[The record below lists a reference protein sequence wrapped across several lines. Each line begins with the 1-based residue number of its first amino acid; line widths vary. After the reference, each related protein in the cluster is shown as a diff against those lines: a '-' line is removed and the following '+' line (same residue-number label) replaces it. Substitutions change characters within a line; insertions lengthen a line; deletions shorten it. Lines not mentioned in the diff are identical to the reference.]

1 MTNKTLQTMKTL
13 TEQERMYV
21 LTANKK
27 DSGVAYLCW
36 FFFGVH
42 YFYLNKPLTNIIYWL
57 TLGGL
62 GIWAIIDLFRMPSM
76 VREHNEDSVQNA
88 VHEAKVIYSD
98 EDVSCETESKEEQ
111 TNWTNIFVWIA
122 ILFVM
127 CALCNGDYG
136 FLLTLILWI
145 VDRFTHCISNAVN
158 AIIK

>member
-27 DSGVAYLCW
+27 DVGVSYLCW

-62 GIWAIIDLFRMPSM
+62 GIWAIIDLFRIPSM
-76 VREHNEDSVQNA
+76 VREHNEESVQNA
-88 VHEAKVIYSD
+88 VREAKVIYSD
-98 EDVSCETESKEEQ
+98 EDVYCETESKEEQ
-111 TNWTNIFVWIA
+111 TDWTNIFVWVA

-127 CALCNGDYG
+127 CALCNGGYG
-136 FLLTLILWI
+136 FILTLILWI

>member
-1 MTNKTLQTMKTL
+1 MTRETLKAMKNL

-27 DSGVAYLCW
+27 DTGVAYLCW

-62 GIWAIIDLFRMPSM
+62 GIWAIIDLFRIPTM
-76 VREHNEDSVQNA
+76 VQARNA
-88 VHEAKVIYSD
+88 ENIQDAVNEAKFIYSD
-98 EDVSCETESKEEQ
+98 TVDEIEETAKEHQ
-111 TNWTNIFVWIA
+111 TDWVNIFAWIL

-127 CALCNGDYG
+127 CKLCDGG
-136 FLLTLILWI
+136 FGFVITLILWVI
-145 VDRFTHCISNAVN
+145 DRYTNIISD
-158 AIIK
+158 IIGSRK

>member
-1 MTNKTLQTMKTL
+1 MTRETLKAMKNL

-27 DSGVAYLCW
+27 DTGVAYLCW

-62 GIWAIIDLFRMPSM
+62 GIWAIIDLFRIPAM
-76 VREHNEDSVQNA
+76 VQARNA
-88 VHEAKVIYSD
+88 ENIQDAVNEAKFIYSD
-98 EDVSCETESKEEQ
+98 KVDETEETVKEHQ
-111 TNWTNIFVWIA
+111 TDWVNIFAWIL

-127 CALCNGDYG
+127 CKLCDGG
-136 FLLTLILWI
+136 FGFVITLILWVI
-145 VDRFTHCISNAVN
+145 DRYTNIISD
-158 AIIK
+158 IIGTGK